1 MAGTAI
7 PPGGHGQ
14 RRRIVAEAQHDPA
27 AAGRRRLDPEQT
39 RQEILAAAREEFA
52 EHGLS
57 GARVDAIAARTRTA
71 KRMIYYYFG
80 SKEGLY
86 LAVLEAAYADIRQF
100 ERDLKVDELP
110 PAAAIRRLID
120 FTFDYD
126 EAHPDFIRLVSTEN
140 MYHARHIA
148 RSPAIRETNA
158 GVIAL
163 LRGILDR
170 GKREGVFRA
179 DADPVDVHLMISS
192 FCFFR
197 VANRATFGALFGC
210 DLSAAQTSDRHKTML
225 TEAVLHALAP
235 RADREG
241 P

>member
-1 MAGTAI
+1 MTTTGDETA
-7 PPGGHGQ
+7 
-14 RRRIVAEAQHDPA
+14 DT
-27 AAGRRRLDPEQT
+27 GRRRLDPERT

-80 SKEGLY
+80 SKEALY
-86 LAVLEAAYADIRQF
+86 LAVLEAAYADIRRF
-100 ERDLKVDELP
+100 EQDLNIDKLP
-110 PAAAIRRLID
+110 PVEAIRRLVH
-120 FTFDYD
+120 FTLDYD

-148 RSPAIRETNA
+148 ESPAIRETNS
-158 GVIAL
+158 GVIAM
-163 LRGILDR
+163 LRRILDR
-170 GKREGVFRA
+170 GKQEGVFRA

-197 VANRATFGALFGC
+197 VSNRYTFGVLFGC
-210 DLSAAQTSDRHKTML
+210 DLSDAKIRARHTEMLLDAVMSALTTRGDLALGTRAA
-225 TEAVLHALAP
+225 
-235 RADREG
+235 
-241 P
+241 